1 MEKYQEKVNEFTSW
15 ALIGDLFASMTEE
28 DMFKTSNK
36 NVVPFKLSTDKLNIG
51 ISYSHGTLD
60 NTKESAHVL
69 QIKSKRGV
77 PQEWFVENLINAL
90 SDGDCVDDDLI
101 KLLLDCH
108 KKSMGRDGELDVDLF
123 NTMMILSVYKEL
135 KIKL

>member
-1 MEKYQEKVNEFTSW
+1 MTKCEAYFKVRSLP
-15 ALIGDLFASMTEE
+15 AC
-28 DMFKTSNK
+28 
-36 NVVPFKLSTDKLNIG
+36 
-51 ISYSHGTLD
+51 
-60 NTKESAHVL
+60 
-69 QIKSKRGV
+69 
-77 PQEWFVENLINAL
+77 EWFVENLINAL

-108 KKSMGRDGELDVDLF
+108 KKSMSRDGKLDEDLF